1 MVFPVVI
8 GGGQTIF
15 PEQRNTITLE
25 PTTAAYRFY
34 RPRLDPCRR
43 VPPGTNGK
51 APDPAAGPLG

>member
-1 MVFPVVI
+1 MVSPVVI
-8 GGGQTIF
+8 GGGQTIS
-15 PEQRNTITLE
+15 PEQRDKITLE
-25 PTTAAYRFY
+25 PTTPVCRFY

>member
-8 GGGQTIF
+8 GGGQTIS

-34 RPRLDPCRR
+34 RPRL
-43 VPPGTNGK
+43 
-51 APDPAAGPLG
+51 GPLPARAPQARTARPQTPPPAP